1 MFEITNLRMRS
12 MKENEISYKIRGAI
26 FSVYNNLGP
35 GLLESAYEVAL
46 RIELEKMGCDVK
58 TQVTLP
64 LVYEGVTI
72 PNAFRIDM
80 LVDDKVIVELKAV
93 ANIPEVSFSQLM
105 TYLKLTEKK
114 LGILVNFK
122 TTDISKSIY
131 RRVNNI

>member
-1 MFEITNLRMRS
+1 MEI
-12 MKENEISYKIRGAI
+12 EDAISYKIRGAI
-26 FSVYNNLGP
+26 FNVYNKLGP

-80 LVDDKVIVELKAV
+80 LVDDMS
-93 ANIPEVSFSQLM
+93 EVFFSQMM
-105 TYLKLTEKK
+105 TYLKLTGKK

-131 RRVNNI
+131 RRVNNL